1 MGNTDRLSYD
11 TGASAETQGNVARI
25 AGQLESLIHQR
36 LADVNAAL
44 SDFHDAAVDPAYH
57 AKEVRWRN
65 AANETLNI
73 IRLLRTTLHE
83 NDATAQQAQSR
94 ARSAV
99 EAI

>member
-1 MGNTDRLSYD
+1 MSTGDRFSYD
-11 TGASAETQGNVARI
+11 TGASAETQGNVMRV
-25 AGQLESLIHQR
+25 AGLLEQLIQQR
-36 LADVNAAL
+36 MSDVNAAL
-44 SDFHDAAVDPAYH
+44 SDFHDGVVNPAYH

-73 IRLLRTTLHE
+73 IRLIKTTLHE